1 MKTGIKALTL
11 LIAVL
16 AASPAIAGGAGK
28 TSVFDGEG
36 NVFDLETRLAGETLR
51 MGGVRLREPAV
62 SITELNMLRRPAAPA
77 TGSSRRRIAIS
88 VLASAVLPGL
98 GELYLYIESRDPW
111 TLARVPLFMGFDA
124 YNWYAYNDNHDKG
137 KDLKREYMDFADQHW
152 SEARFL
158 EQHPC
163 CVGYGG
169 CPDYDFYNEQ
179 CSDQGT
185 DYFLYMPRSQDV
197 EEYYE
202 NLGKYDPFV
211 YGWDDW
217 SDWSISNPG
226 NFWTPNRTRY
236 VSLRQES
243 NKYLG
248 RSEDNIMF
256 LIVNR
261 VVSMLDAGWIAY
273 RMGSGETIE
282 RAGWDLEF
290 DPAPEETAVSLVYR
304 F

>member
-1 MKTGIKALTL
+1 MKTRIAVALLTL
-11 LIAVL
+11 ALGASPVL
-16 AASPAIAGGAGK
+16 AGRVATK
-28 TSVFDGEG
+28 SVFETERGTRG
-36 NVFDLETRLAGETLR
+36 IETRLAGEALR
-51 MGGVRLREPAV
+51 MGGTRLASPEV
-62 SITELNMLRRPAAPA
+62 SITELNMRRNPAVPSG
-77 TGSSRRRIAIS
+77 GSTRRRVAIS

-98 GELYLYIESRDPW
+98 GELYLYLDSRDPW
-111 TLARVPLFMGFDA
+111 TLARVPLFMAFDA
-124 YNWYAYNDNHDKG
+124 YNWYMYRDNHDTG
-137 KDLKREYMDFADQHW
+137 KDIKREYMAFADAHW

-169 CPDYDFYNEQ
+169 CESWEWYNEW
-179 CSDQGT
+179 CSDQGS
-185 DYFLYMPRSQDV
+185 DYFLYMPKSQDV

-217 SDWSISNPG
+217 ATWSVEQPG

-248 RSEDNIMF
+248 RADDNIMY

-261 VVSMLDAGWIAY
+261 VVSMVDAGWIAY
-273 RMGSGETIE
+273 RMGSGGPVE
-282 RAGWDLEF
+282 RAGWDLDL
-290 DPAPEETAVSLVYR
+290 DPGPEKTAVSLVYR

>member
-1 MKTGIKALTL
+1 MKTGITAVSICLALY
-11 LIAVL
+11 
-16 AASPAIAGGAGK
+16 AASPASAAGPQPA
-28 TSVFDGEG
+28 SVFEVAADISDTE
-36 NVFDLETRLAGETLR
+36 FRLAGETLR
-51 MGGVRLREPAV
+51 MGGTRLDRPAV
-62 SITELNMLRRPAAPA
+62 SITELNMRRNPAAPSG
-77 TGSSRRRIAIS
+77 GSMRRRIAVS

-98 GELYLYIESRDPW
+98 GELYLYLESRDPW

-124 YNWYAYNDNHDKG
+124 YNWYMYNDNHDRG
-137 KDLKREYMDFADQHW
+137 KDLKREYMAFADEHW

-179 CSDQGT
+179 CSDQGS
-185 DYFLYMPRSQDV
+185 DYFLYMSKSQDV

-217 SDWSISNPG
+217 ESWSISNPG
-226 NFWTPNRTRY
+226 NFWTPNRTHY

-248 RSEDNIMF
+248 RSDNNIMY

-273 RMGSGETIE
+273 RMGSGDPVE